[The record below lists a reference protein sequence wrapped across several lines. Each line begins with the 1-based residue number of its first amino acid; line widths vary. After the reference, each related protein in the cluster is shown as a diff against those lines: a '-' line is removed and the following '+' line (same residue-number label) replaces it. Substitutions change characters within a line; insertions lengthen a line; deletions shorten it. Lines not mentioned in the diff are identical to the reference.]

1 MAISNYGELK
11 AELSAYLFHQRLANR
26 YDNCTQLFETAAN
39 SRLRVLPMEAVN
51 IFQTATGSVTLP
63 IDYITWRTVLWIR
76 GGIPPASPDSGP
88 PYQGVEVDYVHPAYL
103 RNMNSSTRLGQDPA
117 LFTIEGNQFHGRTLP
132 DDGNTVDAYEFH
144 YYQKIPTLVNATTG
158 NTTTNWLI
166 AEYPTAYLFGVLTEL
181 FAAQRNAE
189 AAQLYKAR
197 RDEAFQEIIQR
208 YAMTTGAT
216 SPRVRSAEYF

>member
-1 MAISNYGELK
+1 MSISNYGSLK
-11 AELSAYLFHQRLANR
+11 SELSAYLFHQRLTTR
-26 YDNCTQLFETAAN
+26 YDNCTELFETAAN
-39 SRLRVLPMEAVN
+39 SRLRVLPMEA
-51 IFQTATGSVTLP
+51 SVLLTTVSGDVALP
-63 IDYITWRTVLWIR
+63 TDYITWRTVRPTVATVTAPSSL
-76 GGIPPASPDSGP
+76 P
-88 PYQGVEVDYVHPAYL
+88 PYEELEYVHPAYL
-103 RNMNSSTRLGQDPA
+103 PPVGRGFDR
-117 LFTIEGNQFHGRTLP
+117 LFTIEGNTFKVRP
-132 DDGNTVDAYEFH
+132 VDDRVGAYEFH
-144 YYQKIPTLVNATTG
+144 YYQKIPTLVGT
-158 NTTTNWLI
+158 NTATNWLI